1 MMMADYSVSA
11 VTGSAV
17 DVTGLTQELGR
28 ISDNL
33 EFCSMLLVVLVVL
46 GFHGLLLRLIKKGG
60 IK

>member
-1 MMMADYSVSA
+1 MIEQFVSA

-17 DVTGLTQELGR
+17 DVSGLTQELGR
-28 ISDNL
+28 ISGNL

-46 GFHGLLLRLIKKGG
+46 GFHGLLLRIIKKGG